1 MNKVRRIDVIW
12 KISWKNKLF
21 GDCVLTVYPW
31 KTLSGFWLVEEYLP
45 MGQNIEVEFS
55 GVRLIWN
62 KVTAQN
68 LTLVWAETVQ

>member
-1 MNKVRRIDVIW
+1 M
-12 KISWKNKLF
+12 
-21 GDCVLTVYPW
+21 
-31 KTLSGFWLVEEYLP
+31 EEYLP

-68 LTLVWAETVQ
+68 LTLVWAETHSTFLLTTYQKI